1 MCIPIWKEL
10 VYIHRYIFHG
20 VPIELPLDHQ
30 VSLEWNPNMFQ
41 NMRQEKISNTIV
53 CVNAIYAE
61 IKCNK
66 MFNHMFIAMIA
77 ISTRQEEWF
86 NRSTWT
92 KWSLLCT
99 YPPRKWEND
108 NQNLRWAPW
117 FSISYATLSLAKALV
132 WNGQNIAALCER
144 VFNIRYCQ
152 DNHSNVCVLYFNL
165 YVIVR

>member
-99 YPPRKWEND
+99 SSTKEMRKWQSKSEMSTMILHQLCNIV
-108 NQNLRWAPW
+108 LGKSTGMEWAEYW
-117 FSISYATLSLAKALV
+117 CSCEYVFSI
-132 WNGQNIAALCER
+132 
-144 VFNIRYCQ
+144 
-152 DNHSNVCVLYFNL
+152 
-165 YVIVR
+165 